1 MHCRARMLTKIDFR
15 TANDCTMEI
24 ESSSLGAGKKNAF
37 PGTDGAQCDQQ
48 VYLQVVSLSA
58 ERRRQGCRP
67 KCRVEPRF

>member
-1 MHCRARMLTKIDFR
+1 
-15 TANDCTMEI
+15 MEI

-67 KCRVEPRF
+67 KSRVEPRF